1 MTAALK
7 MAAPGEVCAQSKK
20 LMSFCK
26 TEAKSIKGMRQHIGV
41 THERMDQLLRDML
54 AQRLIWRQSNG
65 MYKTCTNKLQFIDE
79 QPQAANSLL
88 ALADDAEQAKYDA
101 DLGNQWDAACTAADG
116 ELAAAEANTLDLIA
130 KEEEE
135 NLPFRI
141 AAAKKEQEHIASLM
155 EQHNIDPEQADITE
169 LDLEL
174 QQEWPHTLGFVG
186 SFNVSEFE
194 LKPYDLAAM
203 AAEFEAEQER
213 QDEHIVDNIA
223 AKQRALNYCQML
235 LSPKSTELRR
245 CLDELLM
252 DLAVIRLQQ
261 ERSA

>member
-7 MAAPGEVCAQSKK
+7 MAAPGELCAQSKK
-20 LMSFCK
+20 LMAFCQ
-26 TEAKSIKGMRQHIGV
+26 TTARSIKAMRQHIGV

-65 MYKTCTNKLQFIDE
+65 MYKTCTNKLHFIDE

-88 ALADDAEQAKYDA
+88 ALADDVEQAQYDA

-116 ELAAAEANTLDLIA
+116 ELAAAEASTL
-130 KEEEE
+130 
-135 NLPFRI
+135 
-141 AAAKKEQEHIASLM
+141 EQMAS
-155 EQHNIDPEQADITE
+155 EQIESDVLEQADITE

-174 QQEWPHTLGFVG
+174 ISERPNWELNA
-186 SFNVSEFE
+186 SAIASEFE
-194 LKPYDLAAM
+194 LKPFDLAVM

-261 ERSA
+261 ERA

>member
-1 MTAALK
+1 MSNAALK

-88 ALADDAEQAKYDA
+88 ALADDADQAQYDA

-116 ELAAAEANTLDLIA
+116 ELAAAEANTLQQMA
-130 KEEEE
+130 S
-135 NLPFRI
+135 
-141 AAAKKEQEHIASLM
+141 EQIESDVL
-155 EQHNIDPEQADITE
+155 EQADITE

-174 QQEWPHTLGFVG
+174 ISEHPIWEQNA
-186 SFNVSEFE
+186 SAIASEFE
-194 LKPYDLAAM
+194 LKPYDLAVM

-245 CLDELLM
+245 CLDELQM

-261 ERSA
+261 ERSV